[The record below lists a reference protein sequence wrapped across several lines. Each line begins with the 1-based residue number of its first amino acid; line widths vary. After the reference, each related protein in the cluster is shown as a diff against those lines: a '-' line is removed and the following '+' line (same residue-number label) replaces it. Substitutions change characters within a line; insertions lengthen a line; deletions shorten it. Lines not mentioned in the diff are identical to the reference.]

1 MSSSTFGANMHD
13 IDTVLSDLEWRRL
26 RRRVSLNP
34 ALALI
39 CNCGTALLIVMLKLA
54 R

>member
-1 MSSSTFGANMHD
+1 MRD
-13 IDTVLSDLEWRRL
+13 IDAVLTDLEWRRL

-34 ALALI
+34 AIALI